1 MNYPVRYFNC
11 KSLVET
17 DMQAFFTGYVS
28 FFSQIGTFLGEVKGE
43 TGIPGLKLDFNNGLR
58 LQVPAGNWHVHIH
71 DYVHELNY
79 FEEDIQNVILVSV
92 EKYFIHWQIDV
103 YQDDQM
109 VFSHQFDPTNQR
121 VHFIFCSRGLG
132 DNLAFLPYIGAFLTA
147 YQAQGSYYAPEW
159 LQGICERYYPE
170 LVQQEKLDEDNY
182 VTFFFNMNID
192 SSCWIPLDGRIVPMD
207 QIGQVILDLP
217 YKAELRSWIPL
228 PRQIRE
234 KYVCIAVQASG
245 AIKGWHY
252 PHGWDLVV
260 DYLKAQGYRV
270 LCIDK
275 ERHQEQQQY
284 VIDTPTGAEDFTGNI
299 PLEQRADM
307 LYHAAFFIGLGSG
320 LSWLAHLVGC
330 PVIMIGGFS
339 RFWYEFPN
347 PYRVYNPMVCNGC
360 FNDLENMFI
369 EDPCPYQK
377 KTPERE
383 LECSKKISP
392 RQVLL
397 TIERLRLEMGC

>member
-1 MNYPVRYFNC
+1 MRYPIKYFDC
-11 KSLVET
+11 KILSEQEVCRVFREYGMLF
-17 DMQAFFTGYVS
+17 A
-28 FFSQIGTFLGEVKGE
+28 QIGGFLGEVRGD
-43 TGIPGLKLDFNNGLR
+43 TGIPGLKLDFNDGLR
-58 LQVPAGNWHVHIH
+58 LQVPEGNWHVHIH
-71 DYVHELNY
+71 DYLYETDY
-79 FEEDIQNVILVSV
+79 FEEDVQEVVLVSL

-103 YQDDQM
+103 YLDAQM
-109 VFSHQFDPTNQR
+109 VFSHQFNPTGQK
-121 VHFIFCSRGLG
+121 VHFIFFSRGLG
-132 DNLAFLPYIGAFLTA
+132 DTLALLPYMGAFLKE
-147 YQAQGSYYAPEW
+147 YQAQGSYYTKEW
-159 LQGICERYYPE
+159 LQGVFQRYYPE
-170 LVQQEKLDEDNY
+170 LSCQEELEDENY
-182 VTFFFNMNID
+182 ATFFMQVIIGKSFWM
-192 SSCWIPLDGRIVPMD
+192 PLDGRLVPMD
-207 QIGQVILDLP
+207 QIGQLALDLP
-217 YKAELRSWIPL
+217 YKAELRSWTPQ
-228 PRQIRE
+228 PRQIQE

-245 AIKGWHY
+245 AVKGWHY

-284 VIDTPTGAEDFTGNI
+284 VIDIPAGAEDFTGNI

-330 PVIMIGGFS
+330 PVVMIGGFS

-360 FNDLENMFI
+360 FNDPEHMFTEN
-369 EDPCPYQK
+369 PCPYQTK
-377 KTPERE
+377 APERK

-392 RQVLL
+392 RQVLM
-397 TIERLRLEMGC
+397 TIERLRLELGC